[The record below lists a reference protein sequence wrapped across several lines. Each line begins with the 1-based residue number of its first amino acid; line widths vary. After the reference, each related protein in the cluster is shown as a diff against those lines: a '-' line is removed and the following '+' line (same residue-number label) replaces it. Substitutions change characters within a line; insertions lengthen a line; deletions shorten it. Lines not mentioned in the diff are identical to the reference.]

1 MAFSLKK
8 SVSLKKKSLI
18 KVIFIFLVGIK
29 SAFSQSATGTS
40 LGAYGDLFTGVQIQ
54 SETYGLRSN
63 TSTNRNQ
70 PGVNVFVTYESPYK
84 VYLFD
89 SIRQNASDKN
99 ASGAHYKYENCIA
112 PGFKDVF
119 FLVQVDLSYQSCM
132 RDHGPSS
139 NISSY
144 YQAKFQYGSDENLAF
159 YFYTYLDDTGANRS
173 TINSIKYEYQKYGIN
188 PGINYN
194 FGPFIGNVDYLR
206 WNNYSKTY
214 SVGVSKDLFG
224 TNLELA
230 AHKTMLDKWVTWNQT
245 DLDNR
250 TFLVLTATKRF

>member
-1 MAFSLKK
+1 MFLKK
-8 SVSLKKKSLI
+8 NYLI
-18 KVIFIFLVGIK
+18 IRVIFLFLIGIN
-29 SAFSQSATGTS
+29 SAFAQSATGTS
-40 LGAYGDLFTGVQIQ
+40 LGAYGDLFGGVQIQ

-84 VYLFD
+84 VYLYEQ
-89 SIRQNASDKN
+89 IRQAASDKN

-132 RDHGPSS
+132 RDNGPGS
-139 NISSY
+139 NDNSY

-159 YFYTYLDDTGANRS
+159 YLYAYLDDTGANRA

-245 DLDNR
+245 DVDNR